1 MFKKIN
7 GGTVVNIQGLDCWIP
22 PVGTVFNK
30 FTNKFE
36 KREVYKRS
44 DVKSEQYWEIPPK
57 PENVKD
63 RLIEEADIR
72 ETNPSYFDSELQS
85 YRETEWDR
93 RINGFWFYNNGTPTY
108 ITGVHYF
115 YMAHWFIDIGYP
127 GFRIPN
133 LHLFYFWQYCLE
145 DPDCFGMV
153 EVTRRRDGKSYRAAC
168 IQYEATSR
176 VRRKHSGIQSKDE
189 ESAQTFFDVHIVQ
202 PFTELEHMFKPIID
216 TDKGDMPKKVLR
228 MFKSSSK
235 TSSISTRNKNR
246 KKKDLRSKID
256 YRASGEKLYDGKK
269 MLIYVR
275 DEAGKVEKAN
285 VYEAHNVIKWCL
297 SDEESII
304 GKAIYTT
311 TVEDI
316 KDDDLYET
324 DGNFRRL
331 WDDSNQF
338 DKGLNNRTKTGLY
351 RYFLPAYEAM
361 NYDKYGY
368 PDVER
373 NKIWLMNER
382 SNLEGNTLAK
392 YIRKFPFTIEEAF
405 WTSADGCIFNKT
417 KIQNQRMELALI
429 KPEDIY
435 DIGNLQWKDNKF
447 GSKVIFVENPNGRF
461 KFLKSFNV
469 RQECSN
475 ENTVVDFNGLFKPL
489 RKAQRIIGVDPADHK
504 NVEDGSRKSNISIY
518 LYIKYNP
525 LDKLSETFVCEYL
538 YRPDDPESFYSELC
552 MLAFLSGA
560 EMMIENQKPGAINYA
575 EKVGFQEFIIRYG
588 SGVTGGIPAS
598 TPNKQLLADNWEV
611 YIDNNI
617 EKILFP
623 NLLKDL
629 SMFNLIKSTKFDA
642 AMGAGWALVGAYGA
656 RAIAMNNVET
666 PKAKVYDPSL
676 FY

>member
-1 MFKKIN
+1 MYHKIK
-7 GGTVVNIQGLDCWIP
+7 GGTTINIQGLECNIP
-22 PVGTVFNK
+22 PVGKVFNK
-30 FTNKFE
+30 FTNQLE
-36 KREVYKRS
+36 SRTIYKRS
-44 DVKSEQYWEIPPK
+44 EKPEEQYWEIPPK
-57 PENVKD
+57 PENIKD
-63 RLIEEADIR
+63 RLIEEADTR
-72 ETNPSYFDSELQS
+72 EINPSYFDSELQS
-85 YRETEWDR
+85 YREREWDR
-93 RINGFWFYNNGTPTY
+93 RINGFWFYNNGKPTY

-115 YMAHWFIDIGYP
+115 YMAHWFIDIGFP

-133 LHLFYFWQYCLE
+133 LHLFYFWQYCVE
-145 DPDCFGMV
+145 DPNCFGIV

-176 VRRKHSGIQSKDE
+176 TKRKHSGIQSKDE

-202 PFTELEHMFKPIID
+202 PFTELELMFKPTID

-235 TSSISTRNKNR
+235 TASLVVRDKNR

-269 MLIYVR
+269 MLVYVR
-275 DEAGKVEKAN
+275 DEAGKIEKAN
-285 VYEAHNVIKWCL
+285 VYEGHNVIKWCL
-297 SDEESII
+297 SDEENII
-304 GKAIYTT
+304 GKAFYTT

-324 DGNFRRL
+324 DGNFRKL
-331 WDDSNQF
+331 WDDSNQL
-338 DKGLNNRTKTGLY
+338 DLGPNKRTKTGLY

-373 NKIWLMNER
+373 NKTWLMNER
-382 SNLEGNTLAK
+382 ANLEGNTLAK
-392 YIRKFPFTIEEAF
+392 YIRKFPFTIDEAF

-417 KIQNQRMELALI
+417 KIQKQRMELALM
-429 KPEDIY
+429 KPEDLY
-435 DIGNLQWKDNKF
+435 DVGNLQWENGKF
-447 GSKVIFVENPNGRF
+447 GSKVVFIENPNGRF
-461 KFLKSFNV
+461 KFLKTFNV

-475 ENTVVDFNGLFKPL
+475 ENTSIDYNGNFKPL

-504 NVEDGSRKSNISIY
+504 NVEDGSRKSNIAIY

-525 LDKLSETFVCEYL
+525 LDPLSETFVCEYL
-538 YRPDDPESFYSELC
+538 FRPDDPESFYSELC

-560 EMMIENQKPGAINYA
+560 EMIIENQKPGSINYA
-575 EKVGFQEFIIRYG
+575 EKVGFYDFIVRSG

-617 EKILFP
+617 EKIFFP

-642 AMGAGWALVGAYGA
+642 AMGGGWALVGAYGQ
-656 RAIAMNNVET
+656 RAIAMNNIEA
-666 PKAKVYDPSL
+666 PKAKTYSVSD